1 MLKKL
6 PPVDYL
12 ETFPSDSTPRP
23 QQIKALEKISNIFAS
38 GKKYVI
44 ACLPT
49 GSGKSHIAAAI
60 AKSAKPIDE
69 HRRNL
74 VQEYLIYKKNSDG
87 TFVYENDFLDASYFG
102 SFILTVTKSLQD
114 QYLNLFNE
122 MISVKGKSNYQC
134 VVDTEATVEYAP
146 CVYDNKQ
153 KQKCFDLRKC
163 PYYEKR
169 KEALLISDPVLNYK
183 SFFGLF
189 PFLRKREYYL
199 CDEAGQLEDE
209 LVSQNS
215 VTIFYSQ
222 LKAEKISFSKLI
234 TDDSKKAGAWL
245 ENIFIQLYDEK
256 VKLFES
262 IRASAKDP
270 KFAAVKVKQTQRLNK
285 LTNLVSSLEVAI
297 KYWEEAEFLVE
308 FKDSEKVVFVPYD
321 IRPFARDIF
330 NGAEKVLLMSATI
343 TNPEEYAKSLG
354 IKPNEYEY
362 IEVGSAFD
370 AKKSPI
376 MCSSRFNLSFAT
388 IDRDLPKVI
397 KSAIEICEQN
407 KGKKGLIH
415 THTNK
420 ITQEFK
426 RIVGNDKRFI
436 FRDIGLSN
444 EDILKEHKE
453 REDDTILVSPSL
465 DTGVSLD
472 DNLGRFQIILKAPFL
487 PLGSKR
493 IKKIF
498 DKNKK
503 YYAMKMLDV
512 LVQMCGRC
520 TRSINDHSTTY
531 ILDGVVHRNI
541 LDNHN
546 KLPKHFIDRF
556 I

>member
-1 MLKKL
+1 
-6 PPVDYL
+6 
-12 ETFPSDSTPRP
+12 
-23 QQIKALEKISNIFAS
+23 
-38 GKKYVI
+38 
-44 ACLPT
+44 
-49 GSGKSHIAAAI
+49 
-60 AKSAKPIDE
+60 
-69 HRRNL
+69 
-74 VQEYLIYKKNSDG
+74 
-87 TFVYENDFLDASYFG
+87 
-102 SFILTVTKSLQD
+102 
-114 QYLNLFNE
+114 
-122 MISVKGKSNYQC
+122 
-134 VVDTEATVEYAP
+134 
-146 CVYDNKQ
+146 
-153 KQKCFDLRKC
+153 
-163 PYYEKR
+163 
-169 KEALLISDPVLNYK
+169 
-183 SFFGLF
+183 
-189 PFLRKREYYL
+189 
-199 CDEAGQLEDE
+199 
-209 LVSQNS
+209 
-215 VTIFYSQ
+215 
-222 LKAEKISFSKLI
+222 
-234 TDDSKKAGAWL
+234 
-245 ENIFIQLYDEK
+245 
-256 VKLFES
+256 
-262 IRASAKDP
+262 
-270 KFAAVKVKQTQRLNK
+270 
-285 LTNLVSSLEVAI
+285 
-297 KYWEEAEFLVE
+297 
-308 FKDSEKVVFVPYD
+308 
-321 IRPFARDIF
+321 
-330 NGAEKVLLMSATI
+330 
-343 TNPEEYAKSLG
+343 
-354 IKPNEYEY
+354 
-362 IEVGSAFD
+362 
-370 AKKSPI
+370 

>member
-1 MLKKL
+1 MSKIL
-6 PPVDYL
+6 PLVDYL
-12 ETFPSDSTPRP
+12 KHFPADSEPRP
-23 QQIKALEKISNIFAS
+23 QQIKALEKISDIFTS

-49 GSGKSHIAAAI
+49 GSGKSHIAASI
-60 AKSAKPIDE
+60 ARSAKPIDD
-69 HRRNL
+69 HRKNL
-74 VQEYLIYKKNSDG
+74 IEEYLIYKKDTNG
-87 TFVYENDFLDASYFG
+87 EYVYENDFLTEFAFG

-114 QYLNLFNE
+114 QYLDLFEE

-134 VVDTEATVEYAP
+134 VVDTDATAEYAP
-146 CVYDNKQ
+146 CVYDRKT
-153 KQKCFDLRKC
+153 KQKCFDFKRC

-169 KEALLISDPVLNYK
+169 KQALLISDPVLNYR
-183 SFFGLF
+183 SFFGLI
-189 PFLRKREYYL
+189 PFLRKREYYI

-209 LVSQNS
+209 LVGQYS
-215 VTIFYSQ
+215 VTMFYSQ
-222 LKAEKISFSKLI
+222 LKAENITFNKLI
-234 TDDSKKAGAWL
+234 TDDSKKAGEWL
-245 ENIFIQLYDEK
+245 KNIYLQVSDQKEK
-256 VKLFES
+256 LLES
-262 IRASAKDP
+262 IRTSAKDQN
-270 KFAAVKVKQTQRLNK
+270 FAGVKVKQTQRLNK
-285 LTNLVSSLEVAI
+285 LTNLESSLAVAI
-297 KYWEEAEFLVE
+297 NYWEEAEFLVE
-308 FKDSEKVVFVPYD
+308 FKDSEKVIFVPYD
-321 IRPFARDIF
+321 VRPFAREIF
-330 NGAEKVLLMSATI
+330 NGADKVLLMSATI

-354 IKPNEYEY
+354 IKPEEYEY

-376 MCSSRFNLSFAT
+376 MCASQYNLSYAT

-397 KSAIEICEQN
+397 KSAIDICKQN

-426 RIVGNDKRFI
+426 RMIGNDKRFL
-436 FRDIGLSN
+436 FRDSGFSN

-472 DNLGRFQIILKAPFL
+472 DNFGRFQIILKAPFL

-503 YYAMKMLDV
+503 YYTMKMLDT

-520 TRSINDHSTTY
+520 TRSIEDHSTTY
-531 ILDGVVHRNI
+531 ILDGVIHRNI

-556 I
+556 V

>member
-6 PPVDYL
+6 QSVDYL
-12 ETFPSDSTPRP
+12 KHFPADSEPRP
-23 QQIKALEKISNIFAS
+23 QQIKALEKISDIFTS

-49 GSGKSHIAAAI
+49 GSGKSHIAASI
-60 AKSAKPIDE
+60 ARSAKPIDD
-69 HRRNL
+69 HRKNL
-74 VQEYLIYKKNSDG
+74 IEEYLIYKKDTNG
-87 TFVYENDFLDASYFG
+87 EYVYENDFLTESAFG

-114 QYLNLFNE
+114 QYINLFEE

-134 VVDTEATVEYAP
+134 VVDTDATAEYAP
-146 CVYDNKQ
+146 CVYDRKT
-153 KQKCFDLRKC
+153 KQKCFDFKRC

-169 KEALLISDPVLNYK
+169 KQALLISDPVLNYR
-183 SFFGLF
+183 SFFGLI
-189 PFLRKREYYL
+189 PFLRKREYYI

-209 LVSQNS
+209 LVGQYS
-215 VTIFYSQ
+215 VTMFYSQ
-222 LKAEKISFSKLI
+222 LKAENITFNKLI
-234 TDDSKKAGAWL
+234 TDDSKKAGEWL
-245 ENIFIQLYDEK
+245 KNIYLQVSDQKEK
-256 VKLFES
+256 LLES
-262 IRASAKDP
+262 IRTSAKDQN
-270 KFAAVKVKQTQRLNK
+270 FAGVKVKQTQRLNK
-285 LTNLVSSLEVAI
+285 LTNLESSLAVAI
-297 KYWEEAEFLVE
+297 NYWEEAEFLVE
-308 FKDSEKVVFVPYD
+308 FKDSEKVIFVPYD
-321 IRPFARDIF
+321 VRPFAREIF
-330 NGAEKVLLMSATI
+330 NGADKVLLMSATI

-354 IKPNEYEY
+354 IKPEEYEY

-376 MCSSRFNLSFAT
+376 MCASQYNLSYAT

-397 KSAIEICEQN
+397 KSAIDICKQN

-426 RIVGNDKRFI
+426 RMIGNDKRFL
-436 FRDIGLSN
+436 FRDSGFSN

-503 YYAMKMLDV
+503 YYTMKMLDT

-520 TRSINDHSTTY
+520 TRSIEDHSTTY

-556 I
+556 V

>member
-1 MLKKL
+1 MLKKS
-6 PPVDYL
+6 PSVDYL
-12 ETFPSDSTPRP
+12 EYFPQDSTPRP
-23 QQIKALEKISNIFAS
+23 QQIKALEKISNIFS
-38 GKKYVI
+38 CGKKYVI

-49 GSGKSHIAAAI
+49 GSGKSHIAASI
-60 AKSAKPIDE
+60 ARSAKPIDD

-74 VQEYLIYKKNSDG
+74 IEEYLIYKKDANGDY
-87 TFVYENDFLDASYFG
+87 VYENDFLSEDAFG

-114 QYLNLFNE
+114 QYLSLFEE

-134 VVDTEATVEYAP
+134 VVDTDATAEYAP
-146 CVYDNKQ
+146 CSYDKKT
-153 KQKCFDLRKC
+153 KQKCFDFKHC

-169 KEALLISDPVLNYK
+169 KQALLIADPVLNYR
-183 SFFGLF
+183 SFFALV
-189 PFLRKREYYL
+189 PFLRKREYYI

-209 LVSQNS
+209 LVGQYS

-222 LKAEKISFSKLI
+222 LKAENISFNKLI
-234 TDDSKKAGAWL
+234 SDDSKKAGEWL
-245 ENIFIQLYDEK
+245 KNIYEQLFDEK
-256 VKLFES
+256 TKLLES
-262 IRASAKDP
+262 IRNSAKD
-270 KFAAVKVKQTQRLNK
+270 KNFAGMKIKQTQRLNK
-285 LTNLVSSLEVAI
+285 LTNLVSSLQVAI
-297 KYWEEAEFLVE
+297 NYWEEAEFLVE
-308 FKDSEKVVFVPYD
+308 FKDSEKVVLVPYD

-330 NGAEKVLLMSATI
+330 SGADKVLLMSATI

-354 IKPNEYEY
+354 IKPEEYEY

-376 MCSSRFNLSFAT
+376 MCSSQYNLSYAT

-397 KSAIEICEQN
+397 KTAIEICNQN

-426 RIVGNDKRFI
+426 RMVGKDKRFL
-436 FRDIGLSN
+436 FRDSGFSN
-444 EDILKEHKE
+444 EDILKEHKD
-453 REDDTILVSPSL
+453 RDDDTILVSPSL

-472 DNLGRFQIILKAPFL
+472 DNLGRFQIVLKAPFL
-487 PLGSKR
+487 PLSSKR
-493 IKKIF
+493 VKKIF

-503 YYAMKMLDV
+503 YYTMKMLDT

-520 TRSINDHSTTY
+520 TRSEDDHSTTY

>member
-1 MLKKL
+1 MSKIL
-6 PPVDYL
+6 PLVDYL
-12 ETFPSDSTPRP
+12 KHFPADSEPRP
-23 QQIKALEKISNIFAS
+23 QQIKALEKISDIFTS

-49 GSGKSHIAAAI
+49 GSGKSHIAASI
-60 AKSAKPIDE
+60 ARSAKPIDD
-69 HRRNL
+69 HRKNL
-74 VQEYLIYKKNSDG
+74 IEEYLIYKKDTNG
-87 TFVYENDFLDASYFG
+87 EYVYENDFLTEFAFG

-114 QYLNLFNE
+114 QYLDLFEE

-134 VVDTEATVEYAP
+134 VVDTDATAEYAP
-146 CVYDNKQ
+146 CVYDRKT
-153 KQKCFDLRKC
+153 KQKCFDFKRC

-169 KEALLISDPVLNYK
+169 KQALLISDPVLNYR
-183 SFFGLF
+183 SFFGLI
-189 PFLRKREYYL
+189 PFLRKREYYI

-209 LVSQNS
+209 LVGQYS
-215 VTIFYSQ
+215 VTMFYSQ
-222 LKAEKISFSKLI
+222 LKAENITFNKLI
-234 TDDSKKAGAWL
+234 TDDSKKAGEWL
-245 ENIFIQLYDEK
+245 KNIYLQVSDQKEK
-256 VKLFES
+256 LLES
-262 IRASAKDP
+262 IRTSAKDQN
-270 KFAAVKVKQTQRLNK
+270 FAGVKVKQTQRLNK
-285 LTNLVSSLEVAI
+285 LTNLESSLAVAI
-297 KYWEEAEFLVE
+297 NYWEEAEFLVE
-308 FKDSEKVVFVPYD
+308 FKDSEKVIFVPYD
-321 IRPFARDIF
+321 VRPFAREIF
-330 NGAEKVLLMSATI
+330 NGADKVLLMSATI

-354 IKPNEYEY
+354 IKPEEYEY

-376 MCSSRFNLSFAT
+376 MCASQYNLSYAT

-397 KSAIEICEQN
+397 KSAIDICKQN

-426 RIVGNDKRFI
+426 RMIGNDKRFL
-436 FRDIGLSN
+436 FRDSGFSN

-503 YYAMKMLDV
+503 YYTMKMLDT

-520 TRSINDHSTTY
+520 TRSIEDHSTTY

-556 I
+556 V